1 MLWRWLAGCD
11 LIRAMY
17 KPLELFIG
25 LRYLRAKRRN
35 HFISFISMISML
47 GIALGVTTLIT
58 VISVMN
64 GFETELRTRILGA
77 IAHATIQP
85 MDGALMDWRSVI
97 EKVEQ
102 HEEVNGAAPFIEE
115 GVWLQ
120 GNESSGAFI
129 RGVDPAYETRV
140 SEVDEKMLSGKL
152 ADLRAGEYGII
163 VGIGLATRLG
173 VGPGDKVTVIA
184 PRLKATPVGAS
195 PLMRRFTVVG
205 AFEFG
210 EFENDSTLAMINI
223 EDAARLLR
231 MPQGST
237 GGVRLHLQDMNR
249 AWRVARDISGDLPG
263 YYVVRDWTQERGNLF
278 RAVKTEKTVMWVILS
293 LIIAVAAFNIISM
306 LVMVVTDKQSDIAI
320 LKTMGARPATILRI
334 FVIQGSFIGVFG
346 TALGVIGG
354 ILLAQ
359 NIGSVVPFLEQL
371 LGFSLFPSDIYYI
384 TELPTELRSAD
395 VIKFALMTLVMALLS
410 TLYPSWRASKTHPAE
425 ALSYE

>member
-1 MLWRWLAGCD
+1 
-11 LIRAMY
+11 MY
-17 KPLELFIG
+17 KPLEAFIG
-25 LRYLRAKRRN
+25 LRYLSAKRRN
-35 HFISFISMISML
+35 NFISFISLISML

-64 GFETELRTRILGA
+64 GFEKELRARILGA

-85 MDGALMDWRSVI
+85 MDGALMNWRSVI
-97 EKVEQ
+97 KDVEK
-102 HEEVNGAAPFIEE
+102 HPEVNGAAPFIEE

-120 GNESSGAFI
+120 GKESSGAFI
-129 RGVDPAYETRV
+129 RGVDPAFEARV
-140 SEVDEKMLSGKL
+140 SEVGEKMLSGKL
-152 ADLRAGEYGII
+152 TDLQPGEYNII
-163 VGIGLATRLG
+163 LGLGLASRLQ

-205 AFEFG
+205 VFEFG

-237 GGVRLHLQDMNR
+237 GGVRLHLRDMDR
-249 AWRVARDISGDLPG
+249 AWRVARDISADLPG
-263 YYVVRDWTQERGNLF
+263 YYIVRDWTQERGNLF

-306 LVMVVTDKQSDIAI
+306 LVMVVTDKQADIAI
-320 LKTMGARPATILRI
+320 LKTMGARPGTILRI
-334 FVIQGSFIGVFG
+334 FVIQGSVIGVIG
-346 TALGVIGG
+346 TGLGVAGG

-359 NIGSVVPFLEQL
+359 NIALVVPFLEQFF
-371 LGFSLFPSDIYYI
+371 GFSLFPADIYYI
-384 TELPTELRSAD
+384 TELPSELRSDD
-395 VIKFALMTLVMALLS
+395 VIMFALMTLAMSFLS